1 MHSIHEQADPLERE
15 LARRFRRLRAEESLA
30 VPPWTEEPAAHR
42 RAPLAPGGRGVA
54 LGLAASLVAVVVAA
68 LFAVLRPPSP
78 DELYLDIMNANVLVT
93 DELLEVSPLALPE
106 QSPLPG
112 LYEPLS
118 ADGTLAI

>member
-1 MHSIHEQADPLERE
+1 MHSTPEQPDPLERE
-15 LARRFRRLRAEESLA
+15 LARRFRRLRQEESLA
-30 VPPWTEEPAAHR
+30 APAWSEERAAR
-42 RAPLAPGGRGVA
+42 RPVRAALGSRGLA
-54 LGLAASLVAVVVAA
+54 LGLAASLATVVLAL
-68 LFAVLRPPSP
+68 LFAVSRPPSP
-78 DELYLDIMNANVLVT
+78 DTLYRDIMSANVLVT